1 MREPS
6 QSECVQD
13 ASASQRLAFETSSPL
28 MRCLAFLLGIA
39 CLSAL
44 GCGVRSANKHYRIL
58 DHSDKSMLAPPGI
71 RNLAGN
77 SKTFALRP
85 GTRSPDCMSDRGGI
99 KIVTRRDKVKVSM
112 QQDTLE
118 AMPAGWLSRWADT
131 LIDGGCLPGVERGL
145 LVKRILEACP
155 LDIRDTYRTAF
166 GQPSTS
172 DFIDFRPGQK
182 LKIVGPVLRDN
193 AEPLNLTVDS
203 TDSDGAGG
211 LSLAVRSSSNLLG
224 YEESRYLIVA
234 EGGGDLRLERDYT
247 KFIQDGEITMVERPS
262 VTAAT
267 FIPNGSYIRMIYL
280 ARVAKTSDHDV
291 LFVSGPTRD
300 ELEARSL
307 IVFNDP
313 GKCLEPGS
321 AEWCQEVSNKLSLN
335 LYVTVA
341 LNGTDT
347 DIAPGVPLGQVLRN
361 GIGRRMNIAPRGLA
375 VYRPHGNRLAKVDFD
390 PSSGTIM
397 RLPLLGGESVVLP
410 DRQQE

>member
-1 MREPS
+1 M
-6 QSECVQD
+6 
-13 ASASQRLAFETSSPL
+13 
-28 MRCLAFLLGIA
+28 
-39 CLSAL
+39 
-44 GCGVRSANKHYRIL
+44 
-58 DHSDKSMLAPPGI
+58 
-71 RNLAGN
+71 
-77 SKTFALRP
+77 
-85 GTRSPDCMSDRGGI
+85 
-99 KIVTRRDKVKVSM
+99 
-112 QQDTLE
+112 
-118 AMPAGWLSRWADT
+118 
-131 LIDGGCLPGVERGL
+131 
-145 LVKRILEACP
+145 
-155 LDIRDTYRTAF
+155 
-166 GQPSTS
+166 
-172 DFIDFRPGQK
+172 
-182 LKIVGPVLRDN
+182 
-193 AEPLNLTVDS
+193 
-203 TDSDGAGG
+203 
-211 LSLAVRSSSNLLG
+211 
-224 YEESRYLIVA
+224 IVA